1 MDDQQE
7 NSDSNEQQK
16 SQNVEEPESQEQTKK
31 RTFSRR
37 QFLIIS
43 AITAGVAGTGLL
55 IGFNVIGR
63 QSKAGKRSSTPV
75 APTKSFSSNA
85 WVRIDADNT
94 VTIWVA
100 KSEMGQGVLTA
111 LAMLIAEE
119 LDADWA
125 KVRVEQAV
133 ADRLYGDQKTDGS
146 SSVSDT
152 FSNLRFVGA
161 SVRALFVAAAAQTW
175 GVDQSTCRT
184 EKGVVIHTLS
194 GKRLPYG
201 DLIGVA
207 SKLKPDTVQE
217 AKLKQT
223 EQFTLIG
230 TRTPR
235 VDTPQKIDGSAIFGL
250 DIRLPGMRY
259 ATIARCPILGGTPE
273 SFDSANATAV
283 PGVLQVLQIESGIA
297 VVAQNTWAAIQGR
310 QVLKVTWN
318 PGPNAQLNSA
328 QLRDQLAAEVHKSG
342 SALGAGTGNTVESV
356 YETPFLAHATMEPMN
371 CTAHVQAHHCEVW
384 APTQHPQAAQ
394 QVAST
399 VSGLPLDAVSVH
411 VTLAGGGFGRRV
423 ETDYVVEAVQVSTV
437 IGAPVQV
444 VWTRE
449 DDIQHD
455 FYRPA
460 SYHQLSASLTA
471 QGLPASW
478 THTVATLDTDRSDH
492 QSQPATD
499 GGDLPYSIA
508 TTHITGSQ
516 VPSAVPAGIWR
527 SSNYFNTIFAVES
540 FLDEVAAVGRLD
552 PYHLR
557 LHLLSS
563 NPRLQRVVQL
573 AASKA
578 GWGTPLPAGWGR
590 GMAVCDYFSQTVV
603 AEVAEVSVASDY
615 SVRVHRV
622 VCAVDCG
629 LVVNPTI
636 AETQI
641 EGAVVMGLSAALKGE
656 ITVAH
661 GQIQQHNFHDYP
673 LLRMNEMP
681 TIEVYFVPST
691 DQPTGLGE
699 PGVPPIAPAV
709 ANAIFAA
716 TGRRIRRL
724 PIRAVDLR

>member
-1 MDDQQE
+1 MD
-7 NSDSNEQQK
+7 EQQK
-16 SQNVEEPESQEQTKK
+16 NSDNNEQMENQDGEKLESQDQTKQH
-31 RTFSRR
+31 TYNRR

-55 IGFNVIGR
+55 IGFSLFGK
-63 QSKAGKRSSTPV
+63 SKAGKRSSIPV
-75 APTKSFSSNA
+75 ASTTSFMPNA

-111 LAMLIAEE
+111 LAMLIVEE

-133 ADRLYGDQKTDGS
+133 ADTQYGDQKTDGS

-175 GVDQSTCRT
+175 KVEQSTCRT

-194 GKRLPYG
+194 GRRLPYG
-201 DLIGVA
+201 DLIEVA
-207 SKLKPDTVQE
+207 GKLKPNSVTEVQ
-217 AKLKQT
+217 LKQT

-235 VDTPQKIDGSAIFGL
+235 VDTPQKINGSAVFGL
-250 DIRLPGMRY
+250 DVRLPGMRY
-259 ATIARCPILGGTPE
+259 AIVARCPILGGTLG
-273 SFDSANATAV
+273 SFDSSKATAV
-283 PGVLQVLQIESGIA
+283 PGVLQVLQIEGGIA
-297 VVAQNTWAAIQGR
+297 VVAENTWAAIQGR
-310 QVLKVTWN
+310 QMLKIVWN

-328 QLRDQLAAEVHKSG
+328 QLREQLATEVRKNST
-342 SALGAGTGNTVESV
+342 ALSAGTGKTVEAV

-371 CTAHVQAHHCEVW
+371 CTAHVQATHCEVW

-399 VSGLPLDAVSVH
+399 VSGLPLEAITVH
-411 VTLAGGGFGRRV
+411 VTLAGGGFGRRI
-423 ETDYVVEAVQVSTV
+423 ETDFVVEAVQISKA

-449 DDIQHD
+449 DDMQQD

-471 QGLPASW
+471 QGLPVSW

-492 QSQPATD
+492 QSQSATD
-499 GGDLPYSIA
+499 GADLPYSIA
-508 TTHITGSQ
+508 TTHISGSQ

-540 FLDEVAAVGRLD
+540 FLDEVAAAGGLD

-563 NPRLQRVVQL
+563 NSRLERVVQL

-578 GWGTPLPAGWGR
+578 GWSTPLPAGWGR
-590 GMAVCDYFSQTVV
+590 GMAVCDYFSETVV
-603 AEVAEVSVASDY
+603 AEVVEVSVASDY

-636 AETQI
+636 AASQI
-641 EGAVVMGLSAALKGE
+641 EGAVVMGLTAALKGE
-656 ITVAH
+656 ITVAQ
-661 GQIQQHNFHDYP
+661 GRIQQHNFYDYP
-673 LLRMNEMP
+673 LLRMHEMP

-699 PGVPPIAPAV
+699 PGLPPIAPAV

-716 TGRRIRRL
+716 TGKRIRRL
-724 PIRAVDLR
+724 PIRADDLR